1 MLRRLKTR
9 SLPPAL
15 LPSLPVPFS
24 PSHTLP
30 RRLRPPRLF
39 PILPP
44 RTLLVRPLPPSRPP
58 PVLSFPSHIV
68 PIPRHPLP
76 LHPALPPPPL
86 PSPLPPVFRL
96 PLFPLPRVLPPPS
109 KLSHLLIFPL
119 PQSPPWRLLHLS
131 PIPLA
136 QQAED
141 AEPIRNGESLMD
153 PPCLH
158 RISRPSHGAAHSSGG
173 ATRPSL
179 TGSRPASAPIRTDR
193 PEAQPTARMPPANH
207 GDERKETR
215 HVASAGHHPHPT
227 RSRSYVS
234 SPAELE
240 DAVPPLDAP
249 RDAERRRSF
258 DGSESERASL
268 MRDGARAGVCVSVA
282 AAAAEESAGGGA
294 GGGAAGGAAEAG
306 AEAAAGAAA
315 GGLASSPAT
324 PASPRQRVR
333 ADINA
338 IVAAAAAAAVA
349 ATVSAGAAEK
359 AAAAS
364 AGAAAAGGVSA
375 LPPVAGKAVRVVQ
388 CVSRCAPMLEDN
400 FLNNSARTVYSN
412 VLMPGEQSVGLL
424 TWFPA
429 RLMGAVQRSET
440 LVVIALRESIVFL
453 ALIALFAVTPN
464 VCRALNWLWASFI
477 MRDGQVTEECFQD
490 SVFGALVLPLQFVAA
505 AFFLTRHMRLLF
517 SLAKL
522 LPPPSVHNSF
532 SGGGASVGG
541 KSPSSS
547 FPLSLTPS
555 SLSLQYA
562 PSPAS
567 SQAPPEPV
575 PPAEVQNGFSG
586 GGGDVLCSGPILLNV
601 SRFLSLLIHLVG
613 VGTLLY
619 PPDQSSSAFPSPLLP
634 PLPSHQPTLLNA
646 SRFLSLLIHLVGVG
660 TVLPQPAN
668 HLSHPPLIPP
678 MLCPMHQRPA
688 HQPILL
694 NASRFLSLLIHL
706 VGVGTVLDLFGV
718 SLLSLVAVG
727 GISGEGVRGGAGE
740 SEGGSEGVSGHGA
753 GSLWRVHPLPGGCE
767 RHLRWAASQVG
778 GISGVAMGFASKEM
792 VASFFGGLVLVFS
805 QPFVVGEMAK
815 VTATHTAWPTLFLFL
830 PVHRAPLRI
839 LKSVAMGFASKKIVA
854 NFFGGLVLVISQPFV
869 VGERIQAG
877 AISGR
882 VEEDGVAM
890 GFASKEIVANFFGG
904 LVLVISQ
911 PFVVG
916 ERIQAGAISGRVEEI
931 GFLHTKLAGAN
942 KAPVV
947 VPNQIFNTAVI
958 TNFSRARCYP
968 VAVTFEL
975 RIEDIER
982 VQAITS
988 RITRMLRSHADVDQ
1002 SQGPAHAV
1010 LKDLNGASLH
1020 VGMLASLNPQVRFQV
1035 IPGEFKCFLWH

>member
-30 RRLRPPRLF
+30 RPLGPPTSPVPSSPCPVF
-39 PILPP
+39 
-44 RTLLVRPLPPSRPP
+44 PLPHRPHPSSPPPPSSRPP
-58 PVLSFPSHIV
+58 PS
-68 PIPRHPLP
+68 
-76 LHPALPPPPL
+76 APPL
-86 PSPLPPVFRL
+86 PTPPVFRL

-268 MRDGARAGVCVSVA
+268 MRDAPALALTHPTLPPFIPTPPCAGFSSTRPPRCPPSYPP
-282 AAAAEESAGGGA
+282 SAFPNRP
-294 GGGAAGGAAEAG
+294 AG
-306 AEAAAGAAA
+306 APICPPAQRQQ
-315 GGLASSPAT
+315 GG
-324 PASPRQRVR
+324 
-333 ADINA
+333 
-338 IVAAAAAAAVA
+338 
-349 ATVSAGAAEK
+349 
-359 AAAAS
+359 
-364 AGAAAAGGVSA
+364 
-375 LPPVAGKAVRVVQ
+375 
-388 CVSRCAPMLEDN
+388 
-400 FLNNSARTVYSN
+400 
-412 VLMPGEQSVGLL
+412 PGEQTAHRQLEQGLRTL
-424 TWFPA
+424 P
-429 RLMGAVQRSET
+429 RLK
-440 LVVIALRESIVFL
+440 VVIALRESIVFL

-464 VCRALNWLWASFI
+464 VCRALNCHRGMLSGLRVWRSRAPP
-477 MRDGQVTEECFQD
+477 
-490 SVFGALVLPLQFVAA
+490 AFVAA

-586 GGGDVLCSGPILLNV
+586 GGGDPILLNV

-613 VGTLLY
+613 
-619 PPDQSSSAFPSPLLP
+619 
-634 PLPSHQPTLLNA
+634 PTLLNA

-727 GISGEGVRGGAGE
+727 GISE

-815 VTATHTAWPTLFLFL
+815 GTE
-830 PVHRAPLRI
+830 HR
-839 LKSVAMGFASKKIVA
+839 S
-854 NFFGGLVLVISQPFV
+854 SQPPSPTSPNVRCRHGIRLQGNSREFLW
-869 VGERIQAG
+869 RASAG
-877 AISGR
+877 VLTAIRG
-882 VEEDGVAM
+882 GGYCVAM

-1002 SQGPAHAV
+1002 SQAPR
-1010 LKDLNGASLH
+1010 
-1020 VGMLASLNPQVRFQV
+1020 MQ
-1035 IPGEFKCFLWH
+1035 C

>member
-268 MRDGARAGVCVSVA
+268 MRDAW
-282 AAAAEESAGGGA
+282 
-294 GGGAAGGAAEAG
+294 
-306 AEAAAGAAA
+306 
-315 GGLASSPAT
+315 L
-324 PASPRQRVR
+324 
-333 ADINA
+333 
-338 IVAAAAAAAVA
+338 
-349 ATVSAGAAEK
+349 
-359 AAAAS
+359 
-364 AGAAAAGGVSA
+364 
-375 LPPVAGKAVRVVQ
+375 
-388 CVSRCAPMLEDN
+388 
-400 FLNNSARTVYSN
+400 
-412 VLMPGEQSVGLL
+412 
-424 TWFPA
+424 PA
-429 RLMGAVQRSET
+429 RLMAAVQRSDT

-505 AFFLTRHMRLLF
+505 AFFLTRHMRLLLP
-517 SLAKL
+517 LAKL
-522 LPPPSVHNSF
+522 HLSPFLLRRFRMVSVVVAVTCF
-532 SGGGASVGG
+532 AVGW
-541 KSPSSS
+541 KDRVMRMV
-547 FPLSLTPS
+547 
-555 SLSLQYA
+555 LQRH
-562 PSPAS
+562 
-567 SQAPPEPV
+567 
-575 PPAEVQNGFSG
+575 PAEK
-586 GGGDVLCSGPILLNV
+586 
-601 SRFLSLLIHLVG
+601 
-613 VGTLLY
+613 
-619 PPDQSSSAFPSPLLP
+619 
-634 PLPSHQPTLLNA
+634 
-646 SRFLSLLIHLVGVG
+646 
-660 TVLPQPAN
+660 
-668 HLSHPPLIPP
+668 
-678 MLCPMHQRPA
+678 
-688 HQPILL
+688 PILL

-727 GISGEGVRGGAGE
+727 GIS
-740 SEGGSEGVSGHGA
+740 
-753 GSLWRVHPLPGGCE
+753 
-767 RHLRWAASQVG
+767 
-778 GISGVAMGFASKEM
+778 
-792 VASFFGGLVLVFS
+792 
-805 QPFVVGEMAK
+805 
-815 VTATHTAWPTLFLFL
+815 
-830 PVHRAPLRI
+830 
-839 LKSVAMGFASKKIVA
+839 
-854 NFFGGLVLVISQPFV
+854 
-869 VGERIQAG
+869 
-877 AISGR
+877 
-882 VEEDGVAM
+882 GVAM

-1035 IPGEFKCFLWH
+1035 IPGNSAQPPATTGAHQFPAATIPQYTPSPVSPYRQCHSAPIRGASPYHFSAVVPVSPSPPPAQFPGSRATPPPASSFPPSPSANPNNGSAASPSASPSLRANAFYDSAYHASASTTTSSAEPLPPAIISAVSSANQSAGSSAGSSASQSAGSSAGSSASQSAGSSAGSSASQSAGSSAGSSASQSAGSSAGSSRGGNSSASPSAVPVLREFSFADLHMATGGFSRAIGEGGFGKVYQGRMVLPAGTSSGIGGSSAAGGSYAMGGSSRAVMGAMRECDVAVKVMNGKSATRDLTSFKAEVEAMSAVNHPNILRLEGVALNTSQGPMLVYELIPGGDVKNLLKQVHRSGLYFPWRHRMKVALGCAEALAAIHEHKFVHRDFKSSNVLLRE